1 VQADEDRVV
10 LAAFVGCN
18 LAVAANPIAVRF
30 SNRELD
36 PLWGAGLRFGVAAI
50 VLVGFMA
57 VLRLSLPRGRAL
69 AGTALFGVLNFAA
82 AVGLAYYA
90 FVHVH
95 AGFGQ
100 ILFALTPL
108 TALLLA
114 ALQGQERISVRPLA
128 GAALAIGGVAV
139 LAEAQLRAD
148 VPPIAL
154 LALVVSMICV
164 AESAVLVRRL
174 PPVHPITV
182 NAVGSAAAA
191 AILVPLSLLVGETWQ
206 LPHATAT
213 WVAFA
218 YVVVVGSLI
227 MVGLYL
233 LVLKHWEASRAAYVF
248 VLSPFL
254 TLLLSAWLDDEPL
267 GAGLF
272 LGGFLILLGVY
283 VGALRSRARA
293 DRTAPAPAS

>member
-1 VQADEDRVV
+1 VQVGEDRVA

-18 LAVAANPIAVRF
+18 LAVASNPIAVRF
-30 SNRELD
+30 SNRELA
-36 PLWGAGLRFGVAAI
+36 PLWGAGLRFGVAAAI
-50 VLVGFMA
+50 LVLLMA
-57 VLRLSLPRGRAL
+57 VLRLRPPRGHAL
-69 AGTALFGVLNFAA
+69 AGTILFGVLNFAA

-108 TALLLA
+108 TTLLLA
-114 ALQGQERISVRPLA
+114 ALQGQERISVRAVA
-128 GAALAIGGVAV
+128 GAALALAGVAV
-139 LAEAQLRAD
+139 LAAEPLRSN
-148 VPPIAL
+148 VPPLAL
-154 LALVVSMICV
+154 LALIVSMVCV
-164 AESAVLVRRL
+164 AQAAVLVRRL
-174 PPVHPITV
+174 PPLNPITV

-191 AILVPLSLLVGETWQ
+191 AILLPLSVLVGEPWE
-206 LPHATAT
+206 LPQATTT

-218 YVVVVGSLI
+218 YLVAVGSLV

-233 LVLKHWEASRAAYVF
+233 VVLKHWEASRAAYVF

-254 TLLLSAWLDDEPL
+254 TLLLSAWLDNEPL

-272 LGGFLILLGVY
+272 LGGFVILAGVY
-283 VGALRSRARA
+283 VGALRPRAPRVEA
-293 DRTAPAPAS
+293 VTAP

>member
-1 VQADEDRVV
+1 M
-10 LAAFVGCN
+10 AA
-18 LAVAANPIAVRF
+18 
-30 SNRELD
+30 
-36 PLWGAGLRFGVAAI
+36 
-50 VLVGFMA
+50 
-57 VLRLSLPRGRAL
+57 LRLRLPRGRVL
-69 AGTALFGVLNFAA
+69 AGTILFGVLNFAA

-108 TALLLA
+108 TTLLLA
-114 ALQGQERISVRPLA
+114 ALQGQERISVRPVA
-128 GAALAIGGVAV
+128 GAALALGGVVV
-139 LAEAQLRAD
+139 LAEEPLRSD
-148 VPPIAL
+148 VPPLAL

-164 AESAVLVRRL
+164 AQAAVVIRRL

-182 NAVGSAAAA
+182 NAVGSAATA
-191 AILVPLSLLVGETWQ
+191 AILLPLSLLVGETSA
-206 LPHATAT
+206 LPQSTTT

-218 YVVVVGSLI
+218 YLVVVGSLL

-233 LVLKHWEASRAAYVF
+233 VVLEHCEASRAAYVF

-254 TLLLSAWLDDEPL
+254 PLLLSAWLDNEPL

-272 LGGFLILLGVY
+272 LGGFVILLGVY
-283 VGALRSRARA
+283 VGALRSRAEPVAARA
-293 DRTAPAPAS
+293 RSDRPARAPAS